1 MRHISAFPFGNAD
14 GVAVGTAGEVCA
26 VFGQKCMVTA
36 VAMKK
41 FGIAQ
46 IPVKFADP
54 VNLSQP
60 QHNNNRQPDHH
71 IDKYQ
76 IFLVKFNHNSPPAA
90 ASCSR

>member
-1 MRHISAFPFGNAD
+1 MRHISAFPLGYANR
-14 GVAVGTAGEVCA
+14 VAVGTAGEICA

-36 VAMKK
+36 VAMEK

-46 IPVKFADP
+46 VPVEFADT
-54 VNLSQP
+54 VDFSQP
-60 QHNNNRQPDHH
+60 QHNNNRQPDYH

-90 ASCSR
+90 SCSR